1 MLKEFKDIR
10 VGQLFTV
17 YLGQFVYEKID
28 SENARCVQRN
38 TIYDFNQHMRCT
50 TIG

>member
-10 VGQLFTV
+10 VGQMFTV

-28 SENARCVQRN
+28 SENARCVRHN
-38 TIYDFNQHMRCT
+38 TVYDFKPYMRCT